1 MSDTTEV
8 VIPPLGES
16 VTEGTIATWHKQVGE
31 SVGRDEAIV
40 EIETDKASVEIVA
53 GADGVL
59 AEVLFGEGD
68 DVAPGTVIARV
79 AAGAGAATAEAKAT
93 LPVVESEKTPQAAPT
108 QETKPE
114 VEPETKSEA
123 KPETKPEAKS
133 ETKPEVKP
141 EAKPAPPP
149 VAQPAPAPKP
159 QPAAQAVSAPA
170 SVGDLAAKTNLDP
183 AQITRD
189 ATSGRVGVE
198 DLTTFLH
205 RHSAALA
212 ETPVADKPVPVADA
226 PAPAPTPT
234 PTPSSTPAPTPA
246 PAVAAAKNSADKLS
260 PAVER
265 LVAENNLDL
274 AALQNAGTG
283 PDGRLLKGD
292 LLALLARGVA
302 PQGAVAQGVVEFV
315 AKREKMSRMRRT
327 IARRLKEAQNTA
339 ALLTTYNEVD
349 LGQVSR
355 LRANYKDAIQ
365 ERFGVR
371 LGFMGF
377 FLKATA
383 LALAEQPTVGAQI
396 VGEEIVYPDGAHI
409 AVAAATPKGLVTPVL
424 RSVETRSLL
433 EAESALAALAERAR
447 AGDLGE
453 DDLAGGS
460 FTISNGGVFGSL
472 LSSPIV
478 NPPQSAILGLHAI
491 QDRPVARGGKVVICP
506 MMYLALSYDHRLIDG
521 REAVTFLVRI
531 RDLLQEPEALLLGLA
546 PPSGDG
552 G

>member
-16 VTEGTIATWHKQVGE
+16 VAEGTIATWHKQVGE
-31 SVGRDEAIV
+31 AVTRDEAIV
-40 EIETDKASVEIVA
+40 EVETDKASVEIVA

-59 AEVLFGEGD
+59 AEVLFAEGD
-68 DVAPGTVIARV
+68 DVAPGTVIAKI
-79 AAGAGAATAEAKAT
+79 APAGDT
-93 LPVVESEKTPQAAPT
+93 APT
-108 QETKPE
+108 PPAPAKEKAP
-114 VEPETKSEA
+114 EA
-123 KPETKPEAKS
+123 KPETKPEAKP
-133 ETKPEVKP
+133 EAKPEP
-141 EAKPAPPP
+141 EAKPAPQATPKP
-149 VAQPAPAPKP
+149 ETKPAPP
-159 QPAAQAVSAPA
+159 PA
-170 SVGDLAAKTNLDP
+170 SKPAPQAPVVGTGGDLADKTDLDP
-183 AQITRD
+183 AEITRD
-189 ATSGRVGVE
+189 AVSGQVGVG
-198 DLTTFLH
+198 DLTNFLH
-205 RHSAALA
+205 RHASQVA
-212 ETPVADKPVPVADA
+212 EEEAIPATPPIDG
-226 PAPAPTPT
+226 
-234 PTPSSTPAPTPA
+234 PAPTPA
-246 PAVAAAKNSADKLS
+246 SRVGDMALPQAAAGGLAAGAPTAGVPTAGGVQNSADKLS

-265 LVAENNLDL
+265 LVKENNL
-274 AALQNAGTG
+274 AEAVLQTAGTG

-292 LLALLARGVA
+292 ILALLAS
-302 PQGAVAQGVVEFV
+302 GAVQQATASAASNGAATPSLGFT

-349 LGQVSR
+349 LGRVSH

-396 VGEEIVYPDGAHI
+396 DGEEVVYPDGAHI

-424 RSVETRSLL
+424 RSVETMSLL
-433 EAESALAALAERAR
+433 EAEAALAALAGRAR

-491 QDRPVARGGKVVICP
+491 QDRPVAKAGKVVICP

-531 RDLLQEPEALLLGLA
+531 RDLLQEPEALLLGLTPA
-546 PPSGDG
+546 SADKK
-552 G
+552 

>member
-79 AAGAGAATAEAKAT
+79 AAGAGVP
-93 LPVVESEKTPQAAPT
+93 PVVESEKIPQAAPT

-114 VEPETKSEA
+114 AEPETKFEA

-141 EAKPAPPP
+141 APPP
-149 VAQPAPAPKP
+149 VAQPAPKP
-159 QPAAQAVSAPA
+159 QPAAQAVSAPASVSSSPA

-212 ETPVADKPVPVADA
+212 ETPAADRPVPVADA
-226 PAPAPTPT
+226 PAPAPA
-234 PTPSSTPAPTPA
+234 PTPSSTPAPA

-302 PQGAVAQGVVEFV
+302 PQGAVAQGVGGFL

-424 RSVETRSLL
+424 RSVETMSLL
-433 EAESALAALAERAR
+433 EAESALATLAERAR

>member
-79 AAGAGAATAEAKAT
+79 AAGAGAGAATAEAKAT
-93 LPVVESEKTPQAAPT
+93 PPVVESEKTPQAAPT

-114 VEPETKSEA
+114 VEPETKPEAKPEA

-212 ETPVADKPVPVADA
+212 RNPCGGCTC
-226 PAPAPTPT
+226 TC
-234 PTPSSTPAPTPA
+234 S
-246 PAVAAAKNSADKLS
+246 
-260 PAVER
+260 
-265 LVAENNLDL
+265 
-274 AALQNAGTG
+274 
-283 PDGRLLKGD
+283 
-292 LLALLARGVA
+292 
-302 PQGAVAQGVVEFV
+302 
-315 AKREKMSRMRRT
+315 
-327 IARRLKEAQNTA
+327 
-339 ALLTTYNEVD
+339 
-349 LGQVSR
+349 
-355 LRANYKDAIQ
+355 
-365 ERFGVR
+365 
-371 LGFMGF
+371 
-377 FLKATA
+377 
-383 LALAEQPTVGAQI
+383 
-396 VGEEIVYPDGAHI
+396 YP
-409 AVAAATPKGLVTPVL
+409 
-424 RSVETRSLL
+424 
-433 EAESALAALAERAR
+433 
-447 AGDLGE
+447 
-453 DDLAGGS
+453 
-460 FTISNGGVFGSL
+460 
-472 LSSPIV
+472 
-478 NPPQSAILGLHAI
+478 
-491 QDRPVARGGKVVICP
+491 
-506 MMYLALSYDHRLIDG
+506 
-521 REAVTFLVRI
+521 
-531 RDLLQEPEALLLGLA
+531 
-546 PPSGDG
+546 
-552 G
+552 